1 MSEEAFIYE
10 AIRTPRGKQRNG
22 SLNEVK
28 PLNLVV
34 GLVDEL
40 RRRIPRPGREPDQRH
55 DPGRRVAGR

>member
-28 PLNLVV
+28 TVNLVV

-40 RRRIPRPGREPDQRH
+40 RRRNA
-55 DPGRRVAGR
+55 RRD